1 MGEMIDTIYWW
12 VGAAVV
18 WGVGAGAVTA
28 LIAALYALILAAFS
42 VYIKKVFN
50 GVVNWRAVQAWDM
63 NGRPE
68 WKQVDGTFRMVP
80 SKAKSE

>member
-1 MGEMIDTIYWW
+1 MMDAIYWW

-18 WGVGAGAVTA
+18 WGIGGLAVTA
-28 LIAALYALILAAFS
+28 FVAALYALMAPAFTL
-42 VYIKKVFN
+42 YLNKCFN